1 MGDRHLR
8 VGLGGIEASGAHLS
22 VRAAF
27 DGLTRTPIHA
37 LEDIVPASDTLL
49 LTFDPGL
56 LDTSRAID
64 EVVAALGSARSL
76 GPIASRLVEIP
87 VCYGEECA
95 PDLADVARLHGLTTT
110 EVAATHAAAEYT
122 VRFIGFAPGF
132 GYLAGLPSALHTPR
146 LATPRVRVP
155 AGSVG
160 LAGDQSGVYPSA
172 TPGGWR
178 LIGRTPLT
186 MFDARRDPPARL
198 ALGDRVRFVPISH
211 AEFSNLAKGQA

>member
-8 VGLGGIEASGAHLS
+8 VGLDGIEASGAHLS

-27 DGLTRTPIHA
+27 DGLIRTPIHA

-95 PDLADVARLHGLTTT
+95 PDLADVARLQGMTTT

-186 MFDARRDPPARL
+186 MFDARRDPPALL